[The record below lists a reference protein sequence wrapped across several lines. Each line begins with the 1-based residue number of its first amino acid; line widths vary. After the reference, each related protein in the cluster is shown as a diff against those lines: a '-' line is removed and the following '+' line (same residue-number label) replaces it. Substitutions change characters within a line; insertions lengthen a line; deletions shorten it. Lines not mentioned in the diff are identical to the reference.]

1 MDKESSPLL
10 HRAHAD
16 MAKAYVNVFGNGSDQ
31 VVSLSSALDDASI
44 AFNKVTAAFQC
55 RPLSN
60 VVMSVEHVIT
70 SGEMASDYQNGK
82 QMQLNFER

>member
-1 MDKESSPLL
+1 LL

-16 MAKAYVNVFGNGSDQ
+16 IAKAYVNVFGNGSDHFL
-31 VVSLSSALDDASI
+31 SLSSSLDDASI

-60 VVMSVEHVIT
+60 VVMSMEHVIT
-70 SGEMASDYQNGK
+70 SGEMASVYQR
-82 QMQLNFER
+82 QMEIATQVER